1 MNIIIL
7 KLFACIT
14 AMSKGVNILVLL
26 RTREVENLLEK
37 IIVEECDT
45 KKEWAKERKN
55 L

>member
-1 MNIIIL
+1 MNVIIS
-7 KLFACIT
+7 KSFAYIT

-26 RTREVENLLEK
+26 RTREVENLEK

-45 KKEWAKERKN
+45 KKEWEKERKN